1 MAEATSVDTGQPLI
15 RDETPSQGRPGAT
28 RAPATRGRTTIADG
42 VVEKVAAMAARETPG
57 IYALGGGTR
66 TMGSVRGMVPG
77 GRTSATRGVNVEVGE
92 RQTAIDL
99 TLVTEYGLSIAE
111 AAAEAR
117 ENVIAA
123 VERMTGLEV
132 VEVNIAVT
140 DVHLPDE
147 ENEEAA
153 VGRVQ

>member
-1 MAEATSVDTGQPLI
+1 M
-15 RDETPSQGRPGAT
+15 PGAT
-28 RAPATRGRTTIADG
+28 RAPATRGRTTMVDG
-42 VVEKVAAMAARETPG
+42 VVEKVAAIAARGAPG
-57 IYALGGGTR
+57 IYALGGGGTR

-92 RQTAIDL
+92 CQTAIDL
-99 TLVTEYGLSIAE
+99 TLVTEYSLSIVD

-147 ENEEAA
+147 ENEETV
-153 VGRVQ
+153 VGRVH